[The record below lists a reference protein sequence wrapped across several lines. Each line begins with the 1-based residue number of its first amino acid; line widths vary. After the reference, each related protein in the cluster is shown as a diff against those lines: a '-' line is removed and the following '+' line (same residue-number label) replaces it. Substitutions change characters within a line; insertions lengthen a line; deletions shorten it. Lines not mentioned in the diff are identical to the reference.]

1 LHFEGE
7 NTVSST
13 STSSN
18 GALNGLRVAERIPRS
33 VALAFLKAEPREN
46 VFLISRILKAGMDNP
61 RDPTHGVFLGVFD
74 DHQSLRGLCFLGNSG
89 TLVLSVDEAG
99 VAELFARTVAERGKR
114 FTLAVG
120 PDDALRLFLKVY
132 GHLAGIKPVLDRRQ
146 PFYVV
151 DKRSLA
157 KGVKDIDMEQASLD
171 SIDELTVL
179 ACDMVCEDLRLD
191 ANEVD
196 RRKYRLRMTERIVD
210 GRAYMCRDEKGRAVF
225 KCDLAVCGPEGALV
239 EGVFTPKDL
248 RGQGVATRAVWTL
261 CKDLLSEDKRDDGK
275 VVREPVPFVAL
286 HVDERNKAA
295 RRAYEKVGFTHACDF
310 RLVLMPQME
319 PAKQPITAR

>member
-1 LHFEGE
+1 MP
-7 NTVSST
+7 SSP
-13 STSSN
+13 STTTTETNS
-18 GALNGLRVAERIPRS
+18 GLRVAERIPRS

-74 DHQSLRGLCFLGNSG
+74 EHQSLRGLCFLGNGG
-89 TLVLSVDEAG
+89 TLVLSVDEPG
-99 VAELFARTVAERGKR
+99 VAELFARAVAERGKR

-120 PDDALRLFLKVY
+120 PDEALRLFLKTFSHQSGV
-132 GHLAGIKPVLDRRQ
+132 KPVLDRRQ
-146 PFYVV
+146 PFYVL
-151 DKRSLA
+151 DKRHLA
-157 KGVKDIDMEQASLD
+157 KGVKEIDMEQASLD

-179 ACDMVCEDLRLD
+179 ACDMVCEDLKLEPT
-191 ANEVD
+191 EVD

-225 KCDLAVCGPEGALV
+225 KCDLAVCGPEGALL

-248 RGQGVATRAVWTL
+248 RGQGIATRAVWTL
-261 CKDLLSEDKRDDGK
+261 CKDLLSEDKAEDGK
-275 VVREPVPFVAL
+275 LVREAVPFIAL
-286 HVDERNKAA
+286 HVDEKNKAA
-295 RRAYEKVGFTHACDF
+295 RRAYEKVGYQHACDF
-310 RLVLMPQME
+310 RLALMPQAE

>member
-1 LHFEGE
+1 VAS
-7 NTVSST
+7 TSST
-13 STSSN
+13 STTDSLS
-18 GALNGLRVAERIPRS
+18 GLRVAERIPRS

-74 DHQSLRGLCFLGNSG
+74 QHQSLRGLCFVGNGG
-89 TLVLSVDEAG
+89 TLVVSVDEPSI
-99 VAELFARTVAERGKR
+99 AELFARVLADRGRR

-120 PDDALRLFLKVY
+120 PDDALRLFMKVY
-132 GHLAGIKPVLDRRQ
+132 SHGTGIKPVLDRRQ
-146 PFYVV
+146 PFYVLE
-151 DKRSLA
+151 KRGLT
-157 KGVKDIDMEQASLD
+157 KGVKEIDMEQASLD

-179 ACDMVCEDLRLD
+179 ACDMVCEDLKLEP
-191 ANEVD
+191 NEVD

-225 KCDLAVCGPEGALV
+225 KCDLAVCGPEGALL

-248 RGQGVATRAVWTL
+248 RGQGIATRAIWTL
-261 CKDLLSEDKRDDGK
+261 CKDLLSEEKAEEGK
-275 VVREPVPFVAL
+275 PAREPVPFVAL

-295 RRAYEKVGFTHACDF
+295 RRAYEKVGFAHACDF
-310 RLVLMPQME
+310 RLVLLPQAE